1 METDIATG
9 GAPDEFLRAAMVDQL
24 RDHGLA
30 GSARVE
36 AAMRMVPRH
45 LFVADVTVERA
56 YAQEVVVTRRDAD
69 GVAVSSASAPGVV
82 AGMLDQLDVRPAQR
96 VLEIGA
102 GTGYNA
108 ALLAHLAGPQ
118 GAVTTIDIDPDVAS
132 GAQRALAD
140 AGYPGVS
147 VACGDGEFGWPG
159 HAPYDRIIVTAGAWD
174 LPPAWRDQLAPG
186 GRLVVPP
193 RMRGLTRSVAF
204 EREDGRWRSRSID
217 ELGFMPIRGAGAVAE
232 RNLSLG
238 SHGDIT
244 LRIDDGQ
251 PADSRALSA
260 ALGHPPALAR
270 TGVTLPRDGL
280 GHLDFWLATAD
291 GFGRL
296 IVTSPAAVGRG
307 FIAPVYDWGS
317 MAVFGPDTLAYLT
330 KSPGGGTAG
339 ATGADGGRPDAELG
353 VCAYGPRGGQLA
365 GRVADRVRAWDRDR
379 PSIARLWIEAY
390 RAGTGGTPGDLMV
403 IDKRHTRVAVRISAL

>member
-9 GAPDEFLRAAMVDQL
+9 GTPDEFLRAAMVDRL

-36 AAMRMVPRH
+36 AAMRTVPRH
-45 LFVADVTVERA
+45 MFVPDVTVEQA
-56 YAQEVVVTRRDAD
+56 YAPEVVVTRRDAD

-82 AGMLDQLDVRPAQR
+82 AGMLDQLDVRPGHR

-118 GAVTTIDIDPDVAS
+118 GAVTTVDIDPDVAS
-132 GAQRALAD
+132 GAWQALAD
-140 AGYPGVS
+140 AGYAGVS
-147 VACGDGEFGWPG
+147 VVCGDGEFGWPD

-186 GRLVVPP
+186 GRLVVPL

-204 EREDGRWRSRSID
+204 EREDGCWRSRSID
-217 ELGFMPIRGAGAVAE
+217 ELGFMPMHGAGAVAE

-244 LRIDDGQ
+244 LRVDDKQ

-260 ALGHPPALAR
+260 ALGHPPVLAR

-280 GHLDFWLATAD
+280 GHLDFWLAATA

-296 IVTSPAAVGRG
+296 IVTSPAAIDRG
-307 FIAPVYDWGS
+307 FVAPVYDWGS
-317 MAVFGPDTLAYLT
+317 KAVFGPDTLAYLT
-330 KSPGGGTAG
+330 RRPCSGTASATDAASGQPGRRAGRLRLRPGQRAAGRPGG
-339 ATGADGGRPDAELG
+339 
-353 VCAYGPRGGQLA
+353 
-365 GRVADRVRAWDRDR
+365 
-379 PSIARLWIEAY
+379 
-390 RAGTGGTPGDLMV
+390 
-403 IDKRHTRVAVRISAL
+403 